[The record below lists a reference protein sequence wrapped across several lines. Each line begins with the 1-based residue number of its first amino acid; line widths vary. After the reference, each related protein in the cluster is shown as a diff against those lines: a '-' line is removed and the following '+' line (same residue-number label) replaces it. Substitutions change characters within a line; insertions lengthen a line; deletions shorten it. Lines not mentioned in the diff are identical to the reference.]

1 MFLRAGILISGSRGG
16 PRDGTTES
24 VVVGAAELGLAAS
37 AVRSTAVDQPVVVT
51 ALEWLAAEVA
61 CDFDALD
68 ALLADDAAMF
78 GARGRAAVMALKREN
93 LSRAPSYRIE
103 SVAAVDV
110 RGGSVAAVFEC
121 LIPGREGRGVDVVRV
136 ADGKVVAVDALRF

>member
-1 MFLRAGILISGSRGG
+1 
-16 PRDGTTES
+16 
-24 VVVGAAELGLAAS
+24 
-37 AVRSTAVDQPVVVT
+37 
-51 ALEWLAAEVA
+51 
-61 CDFDALD
+61 
-68 ALLADDAAMF
+68 
-78 GARGRAAVMALKREN
+78 MALKREN

-103 SVAAVDV
+103 SVAAVDVRGGDV

>member
-1 MFLRAGILISGSRGG
+1 VS
-16 PRDGTTES
+16 
-24 VVVGAAELGLAAS
+24 GAA
-37 AVRSTAVDQPVVVT
+37 
-51 ALEWLAAEVA
+51 
-61 CDFDALD
+61 
-68 ALLADDAAMF
+68 
-78 GARGRAAVMALKREN
+78 EN

-103 SVAAVDV
+103 SVAAVDVRGGDV

>member
-1 MFLRAGILISGSRGG
+1 MQVGLSFRRTVSAGARSGHVG
-16 PRDGTTES
+16 PD
-24 VVVGAAELGLAAS
+24 V
-37 AVRSTAVDQPVVVT
+37 
-51 ALEWLAAEVA
+51 
-61 CDFDALD
+61 D

>member
-1 MFLRAGILISGSRGG
+1 MFLRAGIFKA
-16 PRDGTTES
+16 
-24 VVVGAAELGLAAS
+24 GAAGALFCHFVGTG
-37 AVRSTAVDQPVVVT
+37 TA
-51 ALEWLAAEVA
+51 
-61 CDFDALD
+61 
-68 ALLADDAAMF
+68 
-78 GARGRAAVMALKREN
+78 
-93 LSRAPSYRIE
+93 SYRIE

>member
-1 MFLRAGILISGSRGG
+1 MPQGSLLRERSDRTFNTGRVAFQIMCSQFVFCLFTPRGFFEREPRGI
-16 PRDGTTES
+16 
-24 VVVGAAELGLAAS
+24 
-37 AVRSTAVDQPVVVT
+37 
-51 ALEWLAAEVA
+51 
-61 CDFDALD
+61 FY
-68 ALLADDAAMF
+68 
-78 GARGRAAVMALKREN
+78 AAVMALKREN